1 MSEVQKYLDEF
12 KRSIISEAKRNLRKQ
27 KTTGDLSKSLKS
39 RVKESPNSIEITFR
53 MKAYGFFQDRGVK
66 GTEKGKSLSNF
77 KYKTGKENAPPPR
90 VFSQW
95 AIKKLP
101 KQTRDSKGR
110 FVSRK
115 SLQFAL
121 SRHIQKNGIEPT
133 LFFTKPFEKH
143 FKKLPEEIIEK
154 YKLDIEKL
162 FNQIEGTNLKDKK

>member
-27 KTTGDLSKSLKS
+27 KTSGDLSKSLKS

-66 GTEKGKSLSNF
+66 GKESCKSLSGF
-77 KYKTGKENAPPPR
+77 KYKDKAPPASA
-90 VFSQW
+90 FSQW

-121 SRHIQKNGIEPT
+121 ARHIYKKGIKPT

-143 FKKLPEEIIEK
+143 FKKLPAEIIER
-154 YKLDIEKL
+154 YKLDIDKL

>member
-1 MSEVQKYLDEF
+1 MS
-12 KRSIISEAKRNLRKQ
+12 
-27 KTTGDLSKSLKS
+27 G
-39 RVKESPNSIEITFR
+39 
-53 MKAYGFFQDRGVK
+53 
-66 GTEKGKSLSNF
+66 F
-77 KYKTGKENAPPPR
+77 KYKDKAPPASA
-90 VFSQW
+90 FSQW

-121 SRHIQKNGIEPT
+121 ARHIYKKCIKPT

-143 FKKLPEEIIEK
+143 FKKLPEEIIER
-154 YKLDIEKL
+154 YKLDIDKL

>member
-12 KRSIISEAKRNLRKQ
+12 KKSVISEAKRNLRKQ
-27 KTTGDLSKSLKS
+27 KTTGNLSKSLKS
-39 RVKESPNSIEITFR
+39 RVKESKNSIEITFK
-53 MKAYGFFQDRGVK
+53 MDAYGFFQDRGVK
-66 GTEKGKSLSNF
+66 GTERGKSLSNF
-77 KYKTGKENAPPPR
+77 KYKKGKENAPPPR

-101 KQTRDSKGR
+101 NATRNDKGQ

-121 SRHIQKNGIEPT
+121 SRHIQKNGIKPT

-143 FKKLPEEIIEK
+143 LKRLPDELIER

-162 FNQIEGTNLKDKK
+162 FSQIGKSNLKDKK

>member
-39 RVKESPNSIEITFR
+39 RVKESPNSIEITFQ
-53 MKAYGFFQDRGVK
+53 MKPYGFFQDQGVK
-66 GTEKGKSLSNF
+66 GTERGKSLSNF
-77 KYKTGKENAPPPR
+77 KYKKGKENAPPPR
-90 VFSQW
+90 VFDKW

-101 KQTRDSKGR
+101 QATRNSKGQ

-115 SLQFAL
+115 SLTFAL
-121 SRHIQKNGIEPT
+121 SRHIQKNGIKPT

-143 FKKLPEEIIEK
+143 FKKLPEEIIER
-154 YKLDIEKL
+154 YKLDIDKL
-162 FNQIEGTNLKDKK
+162 FNQIEDTNLKDKK

>member
-1 MSEVQKYLDEF
+1 MSEVQKYLDDF

-27 KTTGDLSKSLKS
+27 KTSGDLSKSLKS
-39 RVKESPNSIEITFR
+39 RVKESKNSIEITFK

-66 GTEKGKSLSNF
+66 GKEKGKSLSGF
-77 KYKTGKENAPPPR
+77 KYKDKAPPPKA
-90 VFSQW
+90 FDKW

-101 KQTRDSKGR
+101 KATRNSKGQ

-115 SLQFAL
+115 SLTFAL
-121 SRHIQKNGIEPT
+121 SRYIYKNGIKPT

-143 FKKLPEEIIEK
+143 FKRLPEEIIEK

-162 FNQIEGTNLKDKK
+162 FNQIESTNLKDK